1 MKLVKKIIKVVLFA
15 ILSLIIIFVLDYIR
29 INIRYF
35 ITKNNYNEVFKVYGN
50 RNKYVPQGLT
60 YSSSYDVVLQTSYS
74 SDVSKVFITDFKKNK
89 LVKELKLIN
98 RDGSNSTKHVGGIAT
113 DNNKVWISNDYEL
126 DVYDLSEMFNTS
138 KDSIKP
144 IEEIKLP
151 IRGDF
156 CYYADGVLW
165 IGEFYLK
172 PFYDVEGGVPKLNG
186 YKLDSDIDYNKPD
199 YSLSLPKAVQGM
211 VVFPNGEVGFTQ
223 SFTYLVN
230 SNLSIYKDNLFDGK
244 SFNKKNKIKTIKL
257 PPMAEGMFYRDGY
270 LYILFESSTDKYSL
284 ADPKMDRVIRYDVK
298 KIIK

>member
-138 KDSIKP
+138 KDSIQP

-230 SNLSIYKDNLFDGK
+230 SNLSIYKDDLFDGK

>member
-1 MKLVKKIIKVVLFA
+1 MKLVKKIIKLFLFA
-15 ILSLIIIFVLDYIR
+15 ILSLLIVFVLDYIR

-35 ITKNNYNEVFKVYGN
+35 ITRNNYNEVFKVYGN
-50 RNKYVPQGLT
+50 SNKSVPQGLT
-60 YSSSYDVVLQTSYS
+60 YSSGYDVVLQTSYS

-98 RDGSNSTKHVGGIAT
+98 KDGSKSTKHVGGIAT
-113 DNNKVWISNDYEL
+113 DNDKVWISNDYEL
-126 DVYDLSEMFNTS
+126 DVYDLSEMINTS
-138 KDSIKP
+138 KDSIQP

-156 CYYADGVLW
+156 CYYTDDVLW

-186 YKLDSDIDYNKPD
+186 YKLDKEIDYNKPD

-211 VVFPNGEVGFTQ
+211 VVFPSGEVGFTQ

-230 SNLSIYKDNLFDGK
+230 SNLSIYKDELFTGK

-270 LYILFESSTDKYSL
+270 LYVLFESSTDKYSL

>member
-98 RDGSNSTKHVGGIAT
+98 KDGSNSTKHVGGIAT

-138 KDSIKP
+138 KDSIQP

>member
-98 RDGSNSTKHVGGIAT
+98 KDGSNSTKHVGGIAT

-138 KDSIKP
+138 KDSIQP

-230 SNLSIYKDNLFDGK
+230 SNLSIYKDDLFDGK